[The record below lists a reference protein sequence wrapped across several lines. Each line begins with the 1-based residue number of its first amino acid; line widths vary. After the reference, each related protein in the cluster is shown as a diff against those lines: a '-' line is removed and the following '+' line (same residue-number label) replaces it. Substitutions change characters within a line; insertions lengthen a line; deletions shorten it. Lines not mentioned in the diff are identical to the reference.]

1 MTWTM
6 ANQVV
11 QILVQS
17 GTISVNPTRINEQT
31 ILSVVVQELTT
42 TVEPEVRYSN
52 ELRAGEV

>member
-1 MTWTM
+1 M

-17 GTISVNPTRINEQT
+17 GILSVNPTRINEQT
-31 ILSVVVQELTT
+31 TITVTVQEITT
-42 TVEPEVRYSN
+42 TVEPESRYSN